1 MKTFQLNQNLN
12 NSRTVSHKLFCSLL
26 VLFFTFLSVLFLGIS
41 PATVNLLIKKKRDF
55 SLYIKISQ
63 SRIQVKM
70 IIAILFLKCPLVC
83 DMDASDHEAYFAKK
97 CDKNT
102 YIRDS

>member
-1 MKTFQLNQNLN
+1 
-12 NSRTVSHKLFCSLL
+12 
-26 VLFFTFLSVLFLGIS
+26 
-41 PATVNLLIKKKRDF
+41 
-55 SLYIKISQ
+55 
-63 SRIQVKM
+63 M

-102 YIRDS
+102 YIRDI

>member
-41 PATVNLLIKKKRDF
+41 PATVNLLIKKKGFF
-55 SLYIKISQ
+55 SLYKNQ
-63 SRIQVKM
+63 SVK
-70 IIAILFLKCPLVC
+70 
-83 DMDASDHEAYFAKK
+83 
-97 CDKNT
+97 
-102 YIRDS
+102 DSSEDDYCYSVFEMSFSV